1 MLTGRQREILE
12 AAVESSYYEEPRG
25 ATHGEIARE
34 VGVSAG
40 TVGEPLREVEEKVLS
55 SLIR

>member
-12 AAVESSYYEEPRG
+12 AAVESGYYEEPRG
-25 ATHGEIARE
+25 ATHEEIARE

-40 TVGEPLREVEEKVLS
+40 TVGEHLRRVEEKVLLS
-55 SLIR
+55 PVR